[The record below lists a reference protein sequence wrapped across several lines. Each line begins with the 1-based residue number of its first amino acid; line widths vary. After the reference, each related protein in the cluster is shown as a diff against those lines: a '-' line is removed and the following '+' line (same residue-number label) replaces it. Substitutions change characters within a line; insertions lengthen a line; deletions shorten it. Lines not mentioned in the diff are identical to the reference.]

1 MTVDVSPRSFALCK
15 SIWTPS
21 IAPVIV
27 FVALVTS
34 TPSIFAFAS
43 SGSLICVRP
52 EPPLCGYWIAA
63 RPPSPPAWLTVSA
76 FAVPLVRA
84 VSVRVAVPFAPL
96 ITVATTLV
104 PASDELI
111 AAAILATVLLV
122 ESMTTLN
129 VLPPEV
135 IVSVPVPTTA
145 ELDAKDV
152 D

>member
-1 MTVDVSPRSFALCK
+1 M
-15 SIWTPS
+15 
-21 IAPVIV
+21 
-27 FVALVTS
+27 
-34 TPSIFAFAS
+34 
-43 SGSLICVRP
+43 RP

-63 RPPSPPAWLTVSA
+63 RPPSPPVWLTVSA
-76 FAVPLVRA
+76 FAVPVVRA